1 MATVKKGSKINFYK
15 FVDADKE
22 SDARSKSG
30 ATKSTIALTKV
41 IRSNTQAINGIG
53 AVTNSIAKTLIGIR
67 DTTANLLKIDK
78 EKLRRES
85 FVPKFTKRKPIKS
98 IAFDNLFKGKIPSFW
113 EALGQ

>member
-1 MATVKKGSKINFYK
+1 METVKKGSKINFYK

-85 FVPKFTKRKPIKS
+85 DLFVFLNS
-98 IAFDNLFKGKIPSFW
+98 GKCERIICVVS
-113 EALGQ
+113 LGTLR